1 MNLYSFA
8 ILIAIDK
15 WFRFHFLACLQNCAF
30 FRMDDINLI
39 FSANFALDIVCDVNN
54 LYAAVI
60 FKLSRRESACSRFLD
75 AELQNVIV
83 GYTIEF
89 YGYTALQIFFFGSI
103 GEGFYSVSFFIYAL
117 IGS

>member
-1 MNLYSFA
+1 
-8 ILIAIDK
+8 
-15 WFRFHFLACLQNCAF
+15 
-30 FRMDDINLI
+30 MDDINLI
-39 FSANFALDIVCDVNN
+39 FSANLALDIVGDVNN
-54 LYAAVI
+54 IYVVVI
-60 FKLSRRESACSRFLD
+60 FKFCWRESACSRFLD

>member
-1 MNLYSFA
+1 
-8 ILIAIDK
+8 
-15 WFRFHFLACLQNCAF
+15 
-30 FRMDDINLI
+30 MDDINLI

-89 YGYTALQIFFFGSI
+89 YGYTALQIFFLGSI
-103 GEGFYSVSFFIYAL
+103 GEGLDDVAIFINAAVGRRIL
-117 IGS
+117 LVIGGVE